1 MNPARTQ
8 AVAVADSAGRQTRF
22 VASLSSAFSAAG
34 VDLLPRTHREL
45 TAEVSIEQPPERGPI
60 VDPDRPLLW
69 LSPGDADRP
78 ETADG
83 RFLAWE
89 ALAAARSIATL
100 TRAPVLNRPSAVS
113 LCGTLPPG
121 PAVAVRRARHHDRE
135 ATVRAERFTGSWPP
149 DDDTDPGELEVQD
162 YATGRRSYGPAPSS
176 TGPFRRR
183 AAVHRADL
191 VKVRVVGDRTIT
203 TTEVAPPTLAASLR
217 LASWYRLDMATFWW
231 LVGKDD
237 GVRTLARIDCWEWD
251 AGLDAGVDEVARAVV
266 AWMTDRLERPAE
278 ACR

>member
-1 MNPARTQ
+1 MTQ
-8 AVAVADSAGRQTRF
+8 VVAVADSAGRQTRF
-22 VASLSSAFSAAG
+22 AASLSSAFSAAG

-69 LSPGDADRP
+69 LCPGGADQP
-78 ETADG
+78 GTADG

-100 TRAPVLNRPSAVS
+100 TRSPVLNRPSAVG

-135 ATVRAERFTGSWPP
+135 ATVRAERFTGGWLP
-149 DDDTDPGELEVQD
+149 DDGGDPGELEVHD
-162 YATGRRSYGPAPSS
+162 YATGRRSYGPDPSS
-176 TGPFRRR
+176 SGPFRRR

-203 TTEVAPPTLAASLR
+203 TTGVAPPTLAASLR
-217 LASWYRLDMATFWW
+217 LASWYQLDMATFWW
-231 LVGKDD
+231 LVGRDD
-237 GVRTLARIDCWEWD
+237 GMRTLARIDCWEWD
-251 AGLDAGVDEVARAVV
+251 AGLDASVDEVARAVV
-266 AWMTDRLERPAE
+266 AWLAGRLERPAE
-278 ACR
+278 GRR